1 MQLKSHQ
8 MALSGR
14 EKHWLPWLGTHNKWA
29 LRWASLINRSQA
41 ARLEKTFSGMAQ
53 TRANLLQGWTAQYW
67 QQLQQVAATLT
78 EQWPRLDAQQLHSI
92 AEPMREVSE
101 LFVVDLQGSILGSSH
116 AARVGQRHDPKAL
129 AAGLQAPFLQG
140 PYRDEVTQALGA
152 TTSRFHDAVTLMFH
166 QPLQVAGKTV
176 GCLCA
181 RIPNDVMSDLI
192 QREAGHVYRDSGD
205 NYLFMI
211 KSVYDPS
218 IAPGTALS
226 RSRFED
232 NTFTAGENL
241 KDGVHTP
248 FGTVRVRQHTEFEL
262 RFTDPASKE
271 LHPGVRETIR
281 SGSNMF
287 VLYPGYPDYRRVPV
301 VGAGLTLNLP
311 GSPDTWGMM
320 CEGDLEEVYRPRSLS
335 YTLLKALLLNIG
347 GAAALMVGAHQ
358 VFDWNGE
365 QLPWTLGVS
374 TALVLLNFWY
384 FSLRPRSQKLQAL
397 CDFFLDTAECGAPL
411 SKRFTDKNLQADE
424 TGSLAGWVNSFVD
437 KMDDTMQSIVCAG
450 SALNHTSAALNQ
462 SSGTVSLC
470 ANQQSSAAL
479 ATAEATE
486 GVSHSISAMTEHI
499 LGSEQA
505 SRQALQ
511 LAEEGAQVVQ
521 RTTAEINHLAQ
532 QVVEAT
538 ATIEGLSENTQAVQ
552 HISETIRGIAEQTNL
567 LALNAAIEAA
577 RAGDS
582 GRGFAVVADEVRN
595 LARRTAEAT
604 HAIAQSL
611 DSMRQ
616 QAVQAVGS
624 MQQCQQSAET
634 SVEQANLADQA
645 LQRIHQE
652 VAGMQN
658 QIGQISRAM
667 QTQRDQAQAANR
679 QAQTIS
685 NGAGQS
691 AQAANQTQLAAR
703 ALERL
708 VLDLH
713 KAASRLGQMESTT

>member
-14 EKHWLPWLGTHNKWA
+14 EKRWLPWLGTHNKWA

-41 ARLEKTFSGMAQ
+41 ARLEKTFTGMAQ
-53 TRANLLQGWTAQYW
+53 TRAQLLLGWTEQYW
-67 QQLQQVAATLT
+67 QQLQQVAITLSDP
-78 EQWPRLDAQQLHSI
+78 WPRLDSQQLHGI
-92 AEPMREVSE
+92 AEHMREVSE
-101 LFVVDLQGSILGSSH
+101 LFVVDLQGTVLASSH
-116 AARVGQRHDPKAL
+116 AARVGQRHDSKAL
-129 AAGLQAPFLQG
+129 AAGLQKPFLLG

-152 TTSRFHDAVTLMFH
+152 TTSRFHDAVTLLFH
-166 QPLQVAGKTV
+166 QPLVVAGKTV

-211 KSVYDPS
+211 KSLFDPS

-262 RFTDPASKE
+262 RFTDPATQE
-271 LHPGVRETIR
+271 LHPGVRETMR
-281 SGSNMF
+281 GGSNLF

-347 GAAALMVGAHQ
+347 GATALLFGVHQ
-358 VFDWNGE
+358 GLGLSNE
-365 QLPWTLGVS
+365 YLPWSLAAS
-374 TALVLLNFWY
+374 TVLVLFNFWC

-411 SKRFTDKNLQADE
+411 SNRFSANRLQADE

-437 KMDDTMQSIVCAG
+437 KMDDTMQSIVSAG
-450 SALNHTSAALNQ
+450 SALNHTSVALNQ
-462 SSGTVSLC
+462 TSGTVSLC
-470 ANQQSSAAL
+470 ANQQNSAAQ
-479 ATAEATE
+479 ATAEATQ
-486 GVSHSISAMTEHI
+486 GVSLSISAMTEHI

-505 SRQALQ
+505 SQQALQ
-511 LAEEGAQVVQ
+511 LAEDGARVVQ
-521 RTTAEINHLAQ
+521 QTTAEINRLAS
-532 QVVEAT
+532 QVIDAT
-538 ATIEGLSENTQAVQ
+538 ATIEGLSQHTLAVQ
-552 HISETIRGIAEQTNL
+552 TISETIRGIADQTNL

-577 RAGDS
+577 RAGET
-582 GRGFAVVADEVRN
+582 GRGFAVVAEEVRN
-595 LARRTAEAT
+595 LAQRTAEAT
-604 HAIAQSL
+604 QAIAQSL

-616 QAVQAVGS
+616 QALQAVGS
-624 MQQCQQSAET
+624 MQQCQQSAGT
-634 SVEQANLADQA
+634 SVEQANRANHA

-652 VAGMQN
+652 VAGMQV

-667 QTQRDQAQAANR
+667 QSQRDQAQAANL

-685 NGAGQS
+685 SGAGQS

-713 KAASRLGQMESTT
+713 KAASRLGQTETT

>member
-1 MQLKSHQ
+1 MHLKSHQ

-14 EKHWLPWLGTHNKWA
+14 EKRWLPWLGTHSKWA
-29 LRWASLINRSQA
+29 LRWASLINRNQA
-41 ARLEKTFSGMAQ
+41 ARLEKTFSGMAN
-53 TRANLLQGWTAQYW
+53 TRAQLLLGWTQQHW
-67 QQLQQVAATLT
+67 QQLQQVATTLG
-78 EQWPRLDAQQLHSI
+78 EQWPRLDAAQLQSI

-101 LFVVDLQGSILGSSH
+101 LFVVGADGTVLASTY
-116 AARVGQRHDPKAL
+116 APRVGQRHDAKAL
-129 AAGLQAPFLQG
+129 AAGLRSPFLLG
-140 PYRDEVTQALGA
+140 PYKDDLTATLGA

-166 QPLQVAGKTV
+166 QPLIVAGKTV
-176 GCLCA
+176 ACLCA

-211 KSVYDPS
+211 KSVYDPA

-232 NTFTAGENL
+232 STFSAGENL

-248 FGTVRVRQHTEFEL
+248 FGTVRVTRHTEFEL
-262 RFTDPASKE
+262 RFTDPATQE
-271 LHPGVRETIR
+271 LHPGVRETMR
-281 SGSNMF
+281 CGSNLF

-347 GAAALMVGAHQ
+347 GAAALLYGAHAGLGWQ
-358 VFDWNGE
+358 GE
-365 QLPWTLGVS
+365 HLPWALGGVS
-374 TALVLLNFWY
+374 ALVLFNFWY

-411 SKRFTDKNLQADE
+411 SNRFSANHLQADE

-437 KMDDTMQSIVCAG
+437 KMDDTMQSIVSAG
-450 SALNHTSAALNQ
+450 SALHHTSAALNQ
-462 SSGTVSLC
+462 TSSTVSLC
-470 ANQQSSAAL
+470 ANQQNSAAQ
-479 ATAEATE
+479 ATAQATQ
-486 GVSHSISAMTEHI
+486 GVSHSIGAMTEHI
-499 LGSEQA
+499 LGSEHA

-511 LAEEGAQVVQ
+511 LAEEGASVVQ
-521 RTTAEINHLAQ
+521 QTTAQISRLANL
-532 QVVEAT
+532 VTDAT
-538 ATIEGLSENTQAVQ
+538 RTIEGLSEHTVAVQ
-552 HISETIRGIAEQTNL
+552 SISETIRGIAEQTNL

-577 RAGDS
+577 RAGES
-582 GRGFAVVADEVRN
+582 GRGFAVVAEEVRN
-595 LARRTAEAT
+595 LAQRTAEAT
-604 HAIAQSL
+604 QAIAQSL

-624 MQQCQQSAET
+624 MQQCQTSVGT
-634 SVEQANLADQA
+634 SVEQATQANQA

-652 VAGMQN
+652 VAGMQT
-658 QIGQISRAM
+658 QIGEISRAM
-667 QTQRDQAQAANR
+667 QSQRDQAQAANL

-685 NGAGQS
+685 SGAGQS
-691 AQAANQTQLAAR
+691 AEAANQTQLAAR

-713 KAASRLGQMESTT
+713 KAASRLGQAEPSA

>member
-14 EKHWLPWLGTHNKWA
+14 EKRWLPWLGTHNKWA

-41 ARLEKTFSGMAQ
+41 ARLEKTFTGMAH
-53 TRANLLQGWTAQYW
+53 TRAQLLLGWTEQYW
-67 QQLQQVAATLT
+67 QQLQQVAITLT
-78 EQWPRLDAQQLHSI
+78 DLWPRLDPHQLHGI
-92 AEPMREVSE
+92 AEHMREVSE
-101 LFVVDLQGSILGSSH
+101 LFVVDLQGTVLASSH

-129 AAGLQAPFLQG
+129 AAGLQKPFLLG

-166 QPLQVAGKTV
+166 QPLVVAGKTV

-181 RIPNDVMSDLI
+181 RVPNDVMSDLI

-211 KSVYDPS
+211 KSLYDPS

-262 RFTDPASKE
+262 RFTDPATKE
-271 LHPGVRETIR
+271 LHPGVRETMR
-281 SGSNMF
+281 CGSNLF

-335 YTLLKALLLNIG
+335 YTLLKALLLNIA
-347 GAAALMVGAHQ
+347 GATALLFGAHQ
-358 VFDWNGE
+358 GLGLSDE
-365 QLPWTLGVS
+365 YLPWSLATS
-374 TALVLLNFWY
+374 TVLVLFNFWC

-411 SKRFTDKNLQADE
+411 SNRFSANRLQADE

-437 KMDDTMQSIVCAG
+437 KMDDTMQSIVSAG
-450 SALNHTSAALNQ
+450 SALNHTSVALNQ
-462 SSGTVSLC
+462 TSGTVSLC
-470 ANQQSSAAL
+470 ANQQNSAAQ
-479 ATAEATE
+479 ATAEATQ
-486 GVSHSISAMTEHI
+486 GVSLSISAMTEHI

-505 SRQALQ
+505 SQQALQ
-511 LAEEGAQVVQ
+511 LAEDGARVVQ
-521 RTTAEINHLAQ
+521 QTTAEINRLAS
-532 QVVEAT
+532 QVIDAT
-538 ATIEGLSENTQAVQ
+538 ATIEGLSQHTLAVQ
-552 HISETIRGIAEQTNL
+552 TISETIRGIADQTNL

-577 RAGDS
+577 RAGET
-582 GRGFAVVADEVRN
+582 GRGFAVVAEEVRN
-595 LARRTAEAT
+595 LAQRTAEAT
-604 HAIAQSL
+604 QAIAQSL

-616 QAVQAVGS
+616 QALQAVGS
-624 MQQCQQSAET
+624 MQQCQQSAGT
-634 SVEQANLADQA
+634 SVEQANRANHA

-652 VAGMQN
+652 VAGMQV

-667 QTQRDQAQAANR
+667 QSQRDQAQAANL

-685 NGAGQS
+685 SGAGQS

-713 KAASRLGQMESTT
+713 KAASRLGQTETT

>member
-1 MQLKSHQ
+1 
-8 MALSGR
+8 
-14 EKHWLPWLGTHNKWA
+14 
-29 LRWASLINRSQA
+29 
-41 ARLEKTFSGMAQ
+41 
-53 TRANLLQGWTAQYW
+53 
-67 QQLQQVAATLT
+67 
-78 EQWPRLDAQQLHSI
+78 
-92 AEPMREVSE
+92 
-101 LFVVDLQGSILGSSH
+101 
-116 AARVGQRHDPKAL
+116 
-129 AAGLQAPFLQG
+129 
-140 PYRDEVTQALGA
+140 
-152 TTSRFHDAVTLMFH
+152 
-166 QPLQVAGKTV
+166 
-176 GCLCA
+176 
-181 RIPNDVMSDLI
+181 
-192 QREAGHVYRDSGD
+192 
-205 NYLFMI
+205 
-211 KSVYDPS
+211 
-218 IAPGTALS
+218 
-226 RSRFED
+226 
-232 NTFTAGENL
+232 
-241 KDGVHTP
+241 
-248 FGTVRVRQHTEFEL
+248 
-262 RFTDPASKE
+262 
-271 LHPGVRETIR
+271 
-281 SGSNMF
+281 
-287 VLYPGYPDYRRVPV
+287 
-301 VGAGLTLNLP
+301 
-311 GSPDTWGMM
+311 
-320 CEGDLEEVYRPRSLS
+320 
-335 YTLLKALLLNIG
+335 
-347 GAAALMVGAHQ
+347 
-358 VFDWNGE
+358 
-365 QLPWTLGVS
+365 
-374 TALVLLNFWY
+374 ALVLLNFWY

>member
-1 MQLKSHQ
+1 MQLKSYQ

-14 EKHWLPWLGTHNKWA
+14 EHRWLPWFGTHNKWA

-41 ARLEKTFSGMAQ
+41 ARLEKTFSGMAH
-53 TRANLLQGWTAQYW
+53 TRAQLLLSWTQQHW
-67 QQLQQVAATLT
+67 QQLQQVAGSLS
-78 EQWPRLDAQQLHSI
+78 EPWPRVESTQLQNI
-92 AEPMREVSE
+92 AAHMREVSE
-101 LFVVDLQGSILGSSH
+101 LFVLDAKGKVIASTH
-116 AARVGQRHDPKAL
+116 AQRVGQQHDAKAL
-129 AAGLQAPFLQG
+129 TAGLQAPFLQG

-166 QPLQVAGKTV
+166 QPLQVGGKTV

-192 QREAGHVYRDSGD
+192 QREAGHVFRDSGD

-211 KSVYDPS
+211 RAQYDPS
-218 IAPGTALS
+218 IAAGTALS

-262 RFTDPASKE
+262 RFTDPATKE

-281 SGSNMF
+281 RGSNLF

-335 YTLLKALLLNIG
+335 YTLLKALLLNVG
-347 GAAALMVGAHQ
+347 GAAAVLAGAHLGLGWQ
-358 VFDWNGE
+358 GE
-365 QLPWTLGVS
+365 HLPWALGVS
-374 TALVLLNFWY
+374 TLVVLLNFWF
-384 FSLRPRSQKLQAL
+384 FSLRPRSQRLQAL

-411 SKRFTDKNLQADE
+411 SKRFTANRLQADE

-437 KMDDTMQSIVCAG
+437 KMDDTMQSIVSAG
-450 SALNHTSAALNQ
+450 SALNHTSVALNQ
-462 SSGTVSLC
+462 TSGTVSLC
-470 ANQQSSAAL
+470 ANQQNSAAQ
-479 ATAEATE
+479 ATAEATQ
-486 GVSHSISAMTEHI
+486 GVSHSISAMAEHI
-499 LGSEQA
+499 LGSEHA
-505 SRQALQ
+505 SQQALQ
-511 LAEEGAQVVQ
+511 LAEEGTQVVQ
-521 RTTAEINHLAQ
+521 RTTAEINRLAQ
-532 QVVEAT
+532 QVIEAT
-538 ATIEGLSENTQAVQ
+538 ATIEGLSQHTLAVQ
-552 HISETIRGIAEQTNL
+552 TISETIRGIAEQTNL

-577 RAGDS
+577 RAGES

-595 LARRTAEAT
+595 LAQRTAEAT
-604 HAIAQSL
+604 QAIAQSL

-616 QAVQAVGS
+616 QALQAVGS
-624 MQQCQQSAET
+624 MQHCQQSAST
-634 SVEQANLADQA
+634 SVEQAALANQA
-645 LQRIHQE
+645 LQRIHSE
-652 VAGMQN
+652 VAGMQT

-667 QTQRDQAQAANR
+667 QSQRDQALAANL

-685 NGAGQS
+685 SGAGQS

-713 KAASRLGQMESTT
+713 KAASRLGQAEPTT

>member
-8 MALSGR
+8 MALNGQ
-14 EKHWLPWLGTHNKWA
+14 EKRWLPWFGTHNKWA

-41 ARLEKTFSGMAQ
+41 ARLEKTFTGMAH
-53 TRANLLQGWTAQYW
+53 TRAQLLLGWTHQHW
-67 QQLQQVAATLT
+67 QQLHQVASTLSD
-78 EQWPRLDAQQLHSI
+78 QWPRLDPAQLQSI
-92 AEPMREVSE
+92 AEPMHEVSE
-101 LFVVDLQGSILGSSH
+101 LFVVDVSGKVLASTHG
-116 AARVGQRHDPKAL
+116 ARIGQRHDDKAL
-129 AAGLQAPFLQG
+129 ASGLLKPFLLG
-140 PYRDEVTQALGA
+140 PYRDDVTRELGA

-166 QPLQVAGKTV
+166 QPLVVAGKTV

-211 KSVYDPS
+211 KSVYDPA

-232 NTFTAGENL
+232 STFTAGENL

-262 RFTDPASKE
+262 RFTDPATKE
-271 LHPGVRETIR
+271 LHPGVRETMR
-281 SGSNMF
+281 CGSNLF

-320 CEGDLEEVYRPRSLS
+320 CEGDLEEVYRQRSLS
-335 YTLLKALLLNIG
+335 YTLLKALLVNVA
-347 GAAALMVGAHQ
+347 GAAALLAGAHQ
-358 VFDWNGE
+358 GLDWTGE
-365 QLPWTLGVS
+365 QLAWAMAASSP
-374 TALVLLNFWY
+374 LVLLSFWY

-411 SKRFTDKNLQADE
+411 SNRFSAERLQADE

-437 KMDDTMQSIVCAG
+437 KMDDTMQSIVSAG
-450 SALNHTSAALNQ
+450 SALNHTSAALNHT
-462 SSGTVSLC
+462 SGTVSQC
-470 ANQQSSAAL
+470 ANQQNSAAQ

-505 SRQALQ
+505 SQQALQ
-511 LAEEGAQVVQ
+511 LADEGARVVQ
-521 RTTAEINHLAQ
+521 QTTAEINRLAQ
-532 QVVEAT
+532 LVTDAT
-538 ATIEGLSENTQAVQ
+538 ATIEGLNQHTLAVQ
-552 HISETIRGIAEQTNL
+552 TISDTIRGIADQTNL

-577 RAGDS
+577 RAGES
-582 GRGFAVVADEVRN
+582 GRGFAVVAEEVRN
-595 LARRTAEAT
+595 LAQRTSEAT
-604 HAIAQSL
+604 QAIAQSL

-624 MQQCQQSAET
+624 MQQCQASAGT
-634 SVEQANLADQA
+634 SVQQASMANQA
-645 LQRIHQE
+645 LQRIHSE
-652 VAGMQN
+652 VAGMQA
-658 QIGQISRAM
+658 QLGQISRAM
-667 QTQRDQAQAANR
+667 QSQRDQAQAANR

-685 NGAGQS
+685 QGAGQS
-691 AQAANQTQLAAR
+691 AQAADQTQMAAR

-713 KAASRLGQMESTT
+713 KAASRLGQAETTA